1 MATRPS
7 LRENE
12 IDVPAL
18 YQTQWLPMVR
28 LAVLLVGD
36 TLVAEDVAQEAFLAL
51 YRNQHRVDEP
61 RAAVAYLRA
70 SVVNLA
76 RSAIRRRVVGRR
88 HLSAVDQGKAPG
100 ADDRVLLAEE
110 HREVLAALGTLP
122 DRQRE
127 VLVLRYW
134 ANVSEAEIAQ
144 TLGISPGTVKS
155 TASRGLSA
163 LRLAM
168 GGTR

>member
-1 MATRPS
+1 MDSRS
-7 LRENE
+7 VLHEDE
-12 IDVPAL
+12 VDVPAL
-18 YQTQWLPMVR
+18 YRTQWLPMVR

-36 TLVAEDVAQEAFLAL
+36 TVVAEDVAQEAFLGL
-51 YRNQHRVDEP
+51 YRNQHRLHEP

-76 RSAIRRRVVGRR
+76 RSSVRRRVVARR
-88 HLSAVDQGKAPG
+88 HLSSVEPGTAPG
-100 ADDRVLLAEE
+100 ADDPVLLAEE
-110 HREVLAALGTLP
+110 HREVLAALRTLP

-134 ANVSEAEIAQ
+134 SDVSEAEIAQ

-163 LRLAM
+163 LRHAM
-168 GGTR
+168 GGPR